1 MSGTQTSKQLSLSRE
16 TFEMKYTDPI
26 TDEETTHEYM
36 IIRYTMAKWVS
47 GELQFENSWQIM
59 KD

>member
-26 TDEETTHEYM
+26 TDEETTYEYM
-36 IIRYTMAKWVS
+36 IIRYTMAKWVN
-47 GELQFENSWQIM
+47 GELQFENSWEIM